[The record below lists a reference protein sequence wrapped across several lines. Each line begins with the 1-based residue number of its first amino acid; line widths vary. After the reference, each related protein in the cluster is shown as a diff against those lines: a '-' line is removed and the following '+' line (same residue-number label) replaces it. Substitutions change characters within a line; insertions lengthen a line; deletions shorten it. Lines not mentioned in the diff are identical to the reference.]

1 MPGMSKNPF
10 GGQKSLNNLD
20 DDFMASLFKGELNV
34 EQAIALRIIKMSVR
48 DYLFF
53 GLGRNGVTPEK
64 FLEAYYY
71 LYRVRGIDQWSW
83 GDLRTSQRYRG
94 SVDGKLISRT
104 RSLSPKEVSW
114 RCFDTHYNL
123 CALPEAMPMNK
134 FLDKI
139 KEKREGILKA
149 NEKQVLTYM
158 DKYRIQEWRR
168 LTRRKGKHAF
178 PRVSPIP
185 LLIAPDDVKAFAQL
199 YLFGRAPK
207 PVKVAEGSR
216 HHPRYKNTLFGELE

>member
-1 MPGMSKNPF
+1 MSGMSKNPY

-48 DYLFF
+48 DYLYF

-71 LYRVRGIDQWSW
+71 LYRVRGNDFYSW
-83 GDLRTSQRYRG
+83 GDLRTTQRYRG
-94 SVDGKLISRT
+94 MDGKLVSTT

-123 CALPEAMPMNK
+123 CALTDAMPMKK
-134 FLDKI
+134 FLEQI
-139 KEKREGILKA
+139 KAKREAILQA

-158 DKYRIQEWRR
+158 DKYRTQEWKR

-185 LLIAPDDVKAFAQL
+185 LLVAPDDVQAFARL

-207 PVKVAEGSR
+207 PASVGKASSGR
-216 HHPRYKNTLFGELE
+216 RPTYKITLFTGLE